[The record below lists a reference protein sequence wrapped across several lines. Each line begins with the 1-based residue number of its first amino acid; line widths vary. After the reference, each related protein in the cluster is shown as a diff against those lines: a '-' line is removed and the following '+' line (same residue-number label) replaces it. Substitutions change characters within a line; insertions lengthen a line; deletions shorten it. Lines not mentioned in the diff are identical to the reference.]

1 MDAVYKAKAKLILG
15 AITDVILETVNEADP
30 MIGAPCGHIYA
41 ALASFGIRL
50 DQYQAIESALIKTGQ
65 VVKRNHCLFPAKR
78 RSVRTKHAKEHS
90 DA

>member
-30 MIGAPCGHIYA
+30 MIGAPCG
-41 ALASFGIRL
+41 
-50 DQYQAIESALIKTGQ
+50 QAIESALIKTGQ